1 MKLLEKSATHEENR
15 RRDNADKKELL
26 PKDQH
31 PHSAS
36 YYKDQWA
43 FIADDTLRE
52 NIAYQMQYL
61 EFMIALYNNYQ
72 TYLTVESLL
81 CKDILS
87 TVGGVVEAAIF
98 DLIQTARAKAG
109 LEMSHRTDFTAL
121 LGEAYHDL
129 KLIDR
134 DTWHYFHELRKTRNY
149 VHLKA
154 ADFQEHTAYTIAEAN
169 EAITKLE
176 QFRLASLPKN

>member
-1 MKLLEKSATHEENR
+1 MNLLQKTTTHEDR
-15 RRDNADKKELL
+15 RQDNADKKELL

-36 YYKDQWA
+36 FYKDQWA
-43 FIADDTLRE
+43 FISDNSLRE

-98 DLIQTARAKAG
+98 DLIQTARTKGG

-129 KLIDR
+129 KLIDS

-169 EAITKLE
+169 GAITKLE
-176 QFRLASLPKN
+176 AFRLSVAKI